1 MYSATTS
8 KILAVA
14 AATILLA
21 SVGAFST
28 LNANAQPVT
37 PPNTALTSAGYLIIN
52 QALVQSSGLNAIL
65 RTNGVIPTDGSG
77 GAFGY
82 GIVTSAGLSAVIVA
96 TTHQGVRDSVTQ
108 GSGAGPI
115 WHNHFVTLSVIP
127 SGPCL
132 GNPQVTAITFQ
143 QPGRVLVSGN
153 NAYLQGIPSSLTG
166 TDALTGNPL
175 TLSPGHNVQ
184 NVVSFIL
191 APIFSGGTLKAVCVE
206 DITPAQHILKS

>member
-1 MYSATTS
+1 M
-8 KILAVA
+8 LLQ
-14 AATILLA
+14 AATIMLA

-52 QALVQSSGLNAIL
+52 QALVQLVQSHCN
-65 RTNGVIPTDGSG
+65 
-77 GAFGY
+77 
-82 GIVTSAGLSAVIVA
+82 TSNEWSNSNRWFRRSFWLWNCYERRSFCCNSRHYTPRG
-96 TTHQGVRDSVTQ
+96 TDSVTQ

-115 WHNHFVTLSVIP
+115 WHNHFVTLSVIT
-127 SGPCL
+127 SGPCG

-143 QPGRVLVSGN
+143 QPGRVIVSGN
-153 NAYLQGIPSSLTG
+153 NAYLQGIPSSFTG